1 MTQIYDDAAQFEELF
16 SRLFA
21 QIEDE
26 DPDGM
31 DPLVASRMIICFVV
45 REPEIEMW
53 VDGRTK
59 PVQTSFG
66 SSDLEAT
73 LTARLTGDTLHELLL
88 GTLPLGRAL
97 WRRRLKV
104 NGSTSKAMKLE
115 SLLHACQAA
124 YPGLVENMPD
134 GD

>member
-66 SSDLEAT
+66 PSDLEAT

-104 NGSTSKAMKLE
+104 KGPKSKATKLE
-115 SLLHACQAA
+115 SLLHACQSA
-124 YPGLVENMPD
+124 YPALAEDMLD